1 MTKKKTSTMSMRIA
15 PEVKEL
21 LVAAAE
27 KERRT
32 IANMVEWM
40 ILKYGEGIG
49 LRLKPRVG
57 AVRPATNRDEHG

>member
-1 MTKKKTSTMSMRIA
+1 MTKNKTSTMSMRIA

-21 LVAAAE
+21 LVAAAD

-49 LRLKPRVG
+49 LRLKQRVG
-57 AVRPATNRDEHG
+57 TVKPATKRD

>member
-32 IANMVEWM
+32 IASMVEWM

-49 LRLKPRVG
+49 LRLKQRAGV
-57 AVRPATNRDEHG
+57 VKPATKRKEHG